1 MAKNAFA
8 KTFLTITL
16 LVLVIS
22 SFSLSANPID
32 NIELVVSRSAHPL
45 SVKQGDVTL
54 NTFKVAFGSGG
65 KKGKL
70 KEGDHTTPKGTY
82 LINKIRDSENFH
94 LFMLLNY
101 PNMDDAKRALK
112 NHLISRKQYRAI
124 FLAQIEGRL
133 PPQNTALGG
142 SIGIHGIGI
151 ETKDKLEIHRYAD
164 WTKGC
169 IAMRNDEVE
178 ALRRYI
184 SQGTKVTIA
193 D

>member
-1 MAKNAFA
+1 MLRSSFVIKVISIS
-8 KTFLTITL
+8 L
-16 LVLVIS
+16 LVIS
-22 SFSLSANPID
+22 SLSLSVKASD
-32 NIELVVSRSAHPL
+32 NIELLISRSKHTL

-54 NTFKVAFGSGG
+54 STFKVAFGSGG
-65 KKGKL
+65 KKAKL
-70 KEGDHTTPKGTY
+70 KEGDHTTPKGAY
-82 LINKIRDSENFH
+82 LINKISDSESFH

-112 NHLISRKQYRAI
+112 DNLISRTQYRSI
-124 FLAQIEGRL
+124 LLAQIEGRL

-151 ETKDKLEIHRYAD
+151 ETEDKIEIHQYLD

-169 IAMRNDEVE
+169 IAMRNDEVDT
-178 ALRRYI
+178 LRRYI
-184 SQGTKVTIA
+184 APGTKVIIT

>member
-1 MAKNAFA
+1 M
-8 KTFLTITL
+8 LRTL
-16 LVLVIS
+16 LSIKLLAIILLMIS
-22 SFSLSANPID
+22 SWSLSANPSD
-32 NIELVVSRSAHPL
+32 NIEVLVSRSAHTL

-54 NTFKVAFGSGG
+54 STFKVAFGSGG
-65 KKGKL
+65 KKAKL

-112 NHLISRKQYRAI
+112 EGLISRTQYRAI
-124 FLAQIEGRL
+124 LLAQIEGRL

-142 SIGIHGIGI
+142 SIGIHGIGV
-151 ETKDKLEIHRYAD
+151 ETKDKLEIHRLAD

-178 ALRRYI
+178 ALSRYI
-184 SQGTKVTIA
+184 TQGTKVIIT

>member
-1 MAKNAFA
+1 MLRTSFVIKFI
-8 KTFLTITL
+8 TVFLL
-16 LVLVIS
+16 LMS
-22 SFSLSANPID
+22 SLSLSAKVSD
-32 NIELVVSRSAHPL
+32 NIELVISRSAHTL
-45 SVKQGDVTL
+45 SVRQGDVTL

-65 KKGKL
+65 KKAKL

-101 PNMDDAKRALK
+101 PNMNDAKRALK
-112 NHLISRKQYRAI
+112 ANLISRTQYRAI
-124 FLAQIEGRL
+124 LLAQLEGRL

-142 SIGIHGIGI
+142 SIGIHGIGV
-151 ETKDKLEIHRYAD
+151 ETKDKLEIHRLAD

-184 SQGTKVTIA
+184 SQGTKVIIT

>member
-1 MAKNAFA
+1 MLRTSFA
-8 KTFLTITL
+8 VKVISLTI
-16 LVLVIS
+16 LVIS
-22 SFSLSANPID
+22 SLNLSAQASD
-32 NIELVVSRSAHPL
+32 NIELLISRSKHTL

-65 KKGKL
+65 KKAKM
-70 KEGDHTTPKGTY
+70 KEGDHTTPKGAY

-101 PNMDDAKRALK
+101 PNMEDAKRALK
-112 NHLISRKQYRAI
+112 DNLITRTQYRSI
-124 FLAQIEGRL
+124 LLAQIEGRL

-151 ETKDKLEIHRYAD
+151 ETDEKIEIHQYLD

-169 IAMRNDEVE
+169 IAMRNDEVD

-184 SQGTKVTIA
+184 APGTKVIIT